1 MPSST
6 PTLPSLLPDTTILPL
21 PLPQQVTS
29 PTASLS
35 SLPPE
40 CLEHILAY
48 HRSDL
53 TLLHALLL
61 VNRTFFQLTVP
72 LLYQSPFLLIKA
84 SDRDRLPYE
93 KFKRQVKLLW
103 LLLSSVHHLPWVR
116 QELPPFADEFPV
128 LWNPALEEGQV
139 LALLGGGRSS
149 SISSSAMS
157 QESDSIGPD
166 GTRRLDGKRKGGVSV
181 RFLTVDYLNYYT
193 HHNHSSISD
202 ALPTL
207 FPSLICYHMDQWSSS
222 QDMIRI
228 RATVER
234 ALLMHRP
241 EGIVSLA
248 VPITRVKAVQEAV
261 AAAVAEK
268 ESSGAAVSGV
278 GLGLRRLRRVEFYD
292 IRQEFSV
299 EDVLAFLDTL
309 RRPPSSPSSST
320 GTGIG
325 TGTGTGAM
333 LLTEIK
339 IGGPSD
345 YGQIGKR
352 SLYTILQHLSP
363 TLKVIDLTDWRG
375 AVMDLDQIPT
385 EAVEVLHLRLDRMV
399 VDSTGPKV
407 VEGWLKRAKKLRDL
421 QICIGPGH
429 GGLFRWA
436 VERRRRRERNA
447 LLLQARREG
456 ELSNGQQREL
466 MCRIDREER
475 SPSSGE
481 DDTDGSTGDDD
492 DDGDN
497 DDDDEETY
505 LTTRGGSPT
514 GMSWVDQSNNKSN
527 TYEDEGGLRKLSL
540 AGETPAVL
548 WGLLGATTAFC
559 DRLEMLA
566 ASSWKQ
572 PPCVPTETSPVAG
585 HGSTHGGQGHGHGHT
600 SAPRPATP
608 RLYWSA
614 MMTRL
619 VHLDLKGEIASV
631 SFDMQSLT
639 QAPYLQRLKLD
650 TYKSDIEPAL
660 TRVPE
665 LLDSVSGTVCE
676 LELVGPWFVTDWDL
690 ERMGSVL
697 PRLRRLKLSH
707 CKTRL
712 KDREVVEGEEGDEE
726 GEGEA
731 EVSAVSRLPD
741 YLLAAMPMQ
750 QDITSPS
757 TPVSSRTRSHT
768 SGQQKQKQESASTSS
783 SRTRSS
789 TTLLPSSNSSPATVT
804 PSSRHLS
811 TRGLVHAVEQMTDLH
826 YLHIG
831 ILISSKPPP
840 LFETN
845 SSSSSFSS
853 GGAGMSPWDMLAAAS
868 AGESR
873 RATEKGKVDEGES
886 GDEESLL
893 CLDEKSLLKAFGA
906 QKGSESRAFPLEVEV
921 QECRAF

>member
-1 MPSST
+1 MSSST
-6 PTLPSLLPDTTILPL
+6 PTSPSPLPDTTTLST
-21 PLPQQVTS
+21 PLPQQVTP

-103 LLLSSVHHLPWVR
+103 LLLCSVHHLVWVR
-116 QELPPFADEFPV
+116 QGLPPFAEEFPL
-128 LWNPALEEGQV
+128 LWNPAVEERQV
-139 LALLGGGRSS
+139 LTLLGRS
-149 SISSSAMS
+149 
-157 QESDSIGPD
+157 
-166 GTRRLDGKRKGGVSV
+166 KRKGGMSV

-207 FPSLICYHMDQWSSS
+207 FPSMICCHMEQWSSS
-222 QDMIRI
+222 ADMIRA

-248 VPITRVKAVQEAV
+248 VPITRVEAVQEAV
-261 AAAVAEK
+261 AAAVAKK

-278 GLGLRRLRRVEFYD
+278 GIGLRRLRRVEFYD

-299 EDVLAFLDTL
+299 EDVLAFLNTL
-309 RRPPSSPSSST
+309 RRPPSFPSSST
-320 GTGIG
+320 AGTGAG
-325 TGTGTGAM
+325 TGTM

-345 YGQIGKR
+345 YGQVRKQG
-352 SLYTILQHLSP
+352 LYTILQHLSS
-363 TLKVIDLTDWRG
+363 TLKVIDLIDWRG

-407 VEGWLKRAKKLRDL
+407 VEGWLKRAKRLRDL
-421 QICIGPGH
+421 QICIGAGYE
-429 GGLFRWA
+429 GLFRWA
-436 VERRRRRERNA
+436 VERRRRRERDA

-456 ELSNGQQREL
+456 EPSSSQQRDL
-466 MCRIDREER
+466 VCRIDREER
-475 SPSSGE
+475 SPSSGD
-481 DDTDGSTGDDD
+481 DDTDDSTGDVDDD
-492 DDGDN
+492 DD
-497 DDDDEETY
+497 DDDKEDDGEETY
-505 LTTRGGSPT
+505 LTTRGRSPT

-527 TYEDEGGLRKLSL
+527 VYEDEGGLRKLRL
-540 AGETPAVL
+540 AGETPTVL

-559 DRLEMLA
+559 DRLEVLA

-572 PPCVPTETSPVAG
+572 PPCAPAENPPAAEQGSS
-585 HGSTHGGQGHGHGHT
+585 HGGQGQGHGHEHEHHDHGHT
-600 SAPRPATP
+600 LAPSPATP

-619 VHLDLKGEIASV
+619 VHLDLKGEIASI
-631 SFDMQSLT
+631 SFDMRSLA

-676 LELVGPWFVTDWDL
+676 LELIGPWFVTDWDL

-697 PRLRRLKLSH
+697 PRLRRLRLSH

-712 KDREVVEGEEGDEE
+712 EGEKVVGTEEGGEE
-726 GEGEA
+726 GEGEV
-731 EVSAVSRLPD
+731 EVSAVPRLPD

-768 SGQQKQKQESASTSS
+768 SGQQQQQQESASTSS

-789 TTLLPSSNSSPATVT
+789 TTLHPSTSSSNSSPASAA
-804 PSSRHLS
+804 PSSRYLS
-811 TRGLVHAVEQMTDLH
+811 TRGLVHAVEHMTDLH

-840 LFETN
+840 LFGTG
-845 SSSSSFSS
+845 SSSSSSSS
-853 GGAGMSPWDMLAAAS
+853 GAAGMSPWDMLTAAS
-868 AGESR
+868 VGESKK
-873 RATEKGKVDEGES
+873 ATEKGKVEEGET
-886 GDEESLL
+886 DDESLL

>member
-1 MPSST
+1 MTSST
-6 PTLPSLLPDTTILPL
+6 PPSLVDTTTLSHTTTLSPSL
-21 PLPQQVTS
+21 QHLHATTP

-116 QELPPFADEFPV
+116 QELPPFSEEFPV
-128 LWNPALEEGQV
+128 LWNPALEEEQV
-139 LALLGGGRSS
+139 LRLLGRSDDGDR
-149 SISSSAMS
+149 SSAMS
-157 QESDSIGPD
+157 QESDSIGSD
-166 GTRRLDGKRKGGVSV
+166 GTRRQDGKKKKKEGGGVSV

-193 HHNHSSISD
+193 HHNHSTISD

-222 QDMIRI
+222 KDMIRI
-228 RATVER
+228 RGTVER

-261 AAAVAEK
+261 AASVAEK
-268 ESSGAAVSGV
+268 ESSGAGV
-278 GLGLRRLRRVEFYD
+278 VVMGGGTGTGLRRLRRIEFYD

-299 EDVLAFLDTL
+299 EDVLTFLDSL
-309 RRPPSSPSSST
+309 RRPPSSPSAS
-320 GTGIG
+320 
-325 TGTGTGAM
+325 GTGAGAGAGAGVM

-345 YGQIGKR
+345 YGLIGKR
-352 SLYTILQHLSP
+352 GLFTILQHLSS

-385 EAVEVLHLRLDRMV
+385 EAVEVLHLRLDRMLV
-399 VDSTGPKV
+399 ESTGPKV
-407 VEGWLKRAKKLRDL
+407 VEGWLKRAKRLRDL

-436 VERRRRRERNA
+436 VERRRKRESAA
-447 LLLQARREG
+447 LLRASRDVGGEKEREQ
-456 ELSNGQQREL
+456 EERDLV
-466 MCRIDREER
+466 CRIDREERRGR

-481 DDTDGSTGDDD
+481 DDTDDSTGGDDDD
-492 DDGDN
+492 DDGDDEN
-497 DDDDEETY
+497 DDDEEPY

-514 GMSWVDQSNNKSN
+514 GMSWVEQSKRSNNGD
-527 TYEDEGGLRKLSL
+527 EDGLRRLSL

-559 DRLEMLA
+559 DRLEFLA

-572 PPCVPTETSPVAG
+572 PPCTPTETPPTPGQGSSQVAHGVG
-585 HGSTHGGQGHGHGHT
+585 HEHEHSSHGRGSTP
-600 SAPRPATP
+600 SPATP

-631 SFDMQSLT
+631 SFDMRSLA
-639 QAPYLQRLKLD
+639 QAPLLQRLKLD

-660 TRVPE
+660 TRIPE

-676 LELVGPWFVTDWDL
+676 LELVGSWFVTDADL
-690 ERMGSVL
+690 ERMAVVL
-697 PRLRRLKLSH
+697 PRLRRLRLSH

-712 KDREVVEGEEGDEE
+712 EGGEAVGGEDDEDEREEREVV
-726 GEGEA
+726 
-731 EVSAVSRLPD
+731 VKSIPSKLPD

-750 QDITSPS
+750 QDITTSPS
-757 TPVSSRTRSHT
+757 EPVSSRTRSHT
-768 SGQQKQKQESASTSS
+768 SGHQPQHSLQDQSASTSS
-783 SRTRSS
+783 SRAQRPSRP
-789 TTLLPSSNSSPATVT
+789 PSS
-804 PSSRHLS
+804 PSSAVPAPSSKHLS
-811 TRGLVHAVEQMTDLH
+811 ARGL
-826 YLHIG
+826 
-831 ILISSKPPP
+831 
-840 LFETN
+840 
-845 SSSSSFSS
+845 
-853 GGAGMSPWDMLAAAS
+853 
-868 AGESR
+868 
-873 RATEKGKVDEGES
+873 
-886 GDEESLL
+886 
-893 CLDEKSLLKAFGA
+893 
-906 QKGSESRAFPLEVEV
+906 
-921 QECRAF
+921 